1 LRMNRPSGNELVAA
15 LEENRQQER
24 RNKIIFMKLRES
36 EKKRKEITTIL
47 KEKGEN
53 LEEEKFYGYSTLAD
67 INEMIEKST

>member
-1 LRMNRPSGNELVAA
+1 MNRPSGNELVAA